1 MLRGASVKSRLRR
14 IDCAAR
20 CDPLKA
26 GRISRTTQTSHQA
39 RRERTR
45 CLLRAAKR
53 KAYLNRMLS
62 ARRDCSWMAARR
74 RADKK
79 IRCVECEGRFA
90 ASLDVESRQTGGYAC
105 KQNRLRLPYDK
116 FKAFLMVPRSF

>member
-20 CDPLKA
+20 CDPVKP
-26 GRISRTTQTSHQA
+26 GRISRRTQISHRA

-45 CLLRAAKR
+45 CLLREAKR

-62 ARRDCSWMAARR
+62 ARLDCPQ
-74 RADKK
+74 KQGQIQT
-79 IRCVECEGRFA
+79 IRGLGFWREGRFA
-90 ASLDVESRQTGGYAC
+90 ASLDVESSQTEAMLANIIC
-105 KQNRLRLPYDK
+105 
-116 FKAFLMVPRSF
+116 